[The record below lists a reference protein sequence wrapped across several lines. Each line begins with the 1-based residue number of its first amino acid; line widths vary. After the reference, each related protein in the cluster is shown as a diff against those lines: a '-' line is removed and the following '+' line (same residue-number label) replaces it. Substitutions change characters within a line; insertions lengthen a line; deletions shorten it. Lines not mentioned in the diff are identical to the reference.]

1 MTTPDNP
8 VLVIKHIDI
17 EGPGT
22 LGNFMEENNVPY
34 QVVDAFIE
42 DSYYV
47 EEPGDFSA
55 VITLGGPMGV
65 YDDEEVYP
73 FLSWEDAFLK
83 RAIREEVPVLGI
95 CLGAQL
101 IARAA
106 GAKITRAPAKEIGWF
121 DVSLT
126 EDGRADPLFEGLPE
140 KLLVFQWHGD
150 TFEIPKG
157 GKQLAKSEVCSNQ
170 ALRVGTN
177 AYGLQFHLEVT
188 PPMINQW
195 MDAYKEELAS
205 LKDAVDPK
213 KIARQSEENS
223 TAYNEQAE
231 QFYRN
236 FFRVSGVLT

>member
-1 MTTPDNP
+1 MITPDNP

-22 LGNFMEENNVPY
+22 LGDFMEKNAVPY
-34 QVVDAFIE
+34 QVVNAFLE
-42 DSYYV
+42 DSYV
-47 EEPGDFSA
+47 EEPDDFSA
-55 VITLGGPMGV
+55 IISLGGPMGV

-73 FLSWEDAFLK
+73 FLGWENAFLK
-83 RAIREEVPVLGI
+83 RAVRENVPVLGI

-101 IARAA
+101 IAKAT
-106 GAKITRAPAKEIGWF
+106 GAKVTKAPAKEIGWL

-126 EDGRADPLFEGLPE
+126 EDGQADPLFKGLPE

-157 GKQLAKSEVCSNQ
+157 GKHLAKSGVCPNQ
-170 ALRVGTN
+170 AFRVGTN

-195 MDAYKEELAS
+195 IDAYKEELDS
-205 LKDAVDPK
+205 LKGAVDPK
-213 KIARQSEENS
+213 KIAKQSEENS
-223 TAYNEQAE
+223 TAYNERAE
-231 QFYRN
+231 RFYRN
-236 FFRVSGVLT
+236 FFRIAGVLT